1 VGGSKR
7 RQPLCVSTLWSVTV
21 YDTDT
26 RSQIQTAQSSAALR
40 SLFELKDFSGDS
52 VVVHFGRQR
61 RLMET
66 GRF

>member
-1 VGGSKR
+1 
-7 RQPLCVSTLWSVTV
+7 V

-52 VVVHFGRQR
+52 VEVHFGRQR